1 MKHTIAALLCAL
13 VLLAAGQSALAQ
25 GATYVFPYEGFR
37 YTQADGETV
46 LTQTNLEQ
54 SESLIA
60 SLGTTVDA
68 VRASY
73 IASGIVME
81 VLPDAGGQ
89 IAVSVADAGAFSSVR
104 SISRMAEDQLA
115 AFAAQFADSGLY
127 ETCELTETD
136 PVCVRLTSS
145 AMVASMPVYTLRYA
159 TLHLGRLY
167 LLTETIVGRTPDE
180 TDDALIEH
188 VLSGMEL
195 LSSAAEPTPTPTA
208 IPAPTPTPSPAPTPG
223 IAETLSAT
231 GDLTVE
237 GIPAFTNSA
246 QLTLNGQAEPN
257 AAVSVTVG
265 DRSIGRATADENGA
279 FAVDVTLPAT
289 GDLTLTVS
297 TEESERSFAVHYEL
311 PYATLTI
318 IEPVETTFTGTNIF
332 VRGVTE
338 PEATVYVTGKGMNTN
353 VQANRN
359 GNFSVRVFIYDAET
373 LTFTLRTRARGFQES
388 TTEIT
393 LTRELT
399 EREGIALF
407 REQMVSLT
415 YDDLTRDVSRYAGRK
430 FILRGKIVEFADY
443 DGVPCALVLTN
454 NVSSGVWRDPI
465 WVVLSNGETFDTG
478 DIITF
483 YLEGEGTTLPAGGEY
498 TANGQS
504 VEAPVTRAVYT
515 STNR

>member
-1 MKHTIAALLCAL
+1 MKHTIVALLCAL
-13 VLLAAGQSALAQ
+13 ALLTTASPALAQ

-81 VLPDAGGQ
+81 VIPDAGGQ

-104 SISRMAEDQLA
+104 SISRLSEDQLA

-127 ETCELTETD
+127 ESCELTQTD
-136 PVCVRLTSS
+136 PICVRLTSS

-180 TDDALIEH
+180 EDDALIAH

-195 LSSAAEPTPTPTA
+195 LSSAAEPSPSPTA
-208 IPAPTPTPSPAPTPG
+208 PPAPTPTPSPAPTPG

-246 QLTLNGQAEPN
+246 KLSLSGQAEPSATVN
-257 AAVSVTVG
+257 VTVE
-265 DRSIGRATADENGA
+265 DRNIGRTTADENGA
-279 FAVDVTLPAT
+279 FSLDVTLPSV

-297 TEESERSFAVHYEL
+297 TDESERSFAVHYEL
-311 PYATLTI
+311 PFAALTI
-318 IEPVETTFTGTNIF
+318 TEPVETTFTGTNVF

-338 PEATVYVTGKGMNTN
+338 PDATVYVTGKGMNTN

-373 LTFTLRTRARGFQES
+373 LTFTLRARARGFQET
-388 TTEIT
+388 TTEVT

-407 REQMVSLT
+407 REQMISIG
-415 YDDLTRDVSRYAGRK
+415 YDDLIKDAARYAGKK
-430 FILRGKIVEFADY
+430 FIFRGRIVEFTDY

-465 WVVLSNGETFDTG
+465 WVVLSQGETFNVD
-478 DIITF
+478 DIVSF
-483 YLEGEGTTLPAGGEY
+483 YLESEGTTLPADGAY
-498 TANGQS
+498 TASGQS

>member
-1 MKHTIAALLCAL
+1 MKHMIAAFLCAA
-13 VLLAAGQSALAQ
+13 VLLAAASPALAQ

-54 SESLIA
+54 SEALIA

-81 VLPDAGGQ
+81 VIPDDGGQ

-104 SISRMAEDQLA
+104 SISRLSREQLGE
-115 AFAAQFADSGLY
+115 FAAQFEESGLY
-127 ETCELTETD
+127 ESCALTETD

-167 LLTETIVGRTPDE
+167 LLTETIIGREPSE
-180 TDDALIEH
+180 EDDARIAH

-195 LSSAAEPTPTPTA
+195 LSSAAAPTPSPTA
-208 IPAPTPTPSPAPTPG
+208 SPAPTPSPSPAPTPG

-231 GDLTVE
+231 GDLSVE
-237 GIPAFTNSA
+237 GIPAFTTSA
-246 QLTLNGQAEPN
+246 QLSLSGQAEAN
-257 AAVSVTVG
+257 ATVNVTVG
-265 DRSIGRATADENGA
+265 SRNIGRATADENGA
-279 FAVDVTLPAT
+279 FALDVTLPET
-289 GDLTLTVS
+289 GDLTLTVQ

-311 PYATLTI
+311 PFASLTI
-318 IEPVETTFTGTNIF
+318 TEPTETTFTGTNVF

-338 PEATVYVTGKGMNTN
+338 PDATVYVTGKGTSTN

-373 LTFTLRTRARGFQES
+373 LTFSLRVRARGFQE
-388 TTEIT
+388 TTGEIT

-399 EREGIALF
+399 EREGVALF
-407 REQMVSLT
+407 REQMINLN
-415 YDDLTRDVSRYAGRK
+415 YEDLRRDVERYAGRK
-430 FILRGKIVEFADY
+430 FIFRGKIVEFADY

-465 WVVLSNGETFDTG
+465 WVVLSQGETFDVD
-478 DIITF
+478 DIVTF
-483 YLEGEGTTLPAGGEY
+483 YLEGEGTTLPADGRY
-498 TANGQS
+498 TASGES
-504 VEAPVTRAVYT
+504 VEAPVTRSVYT